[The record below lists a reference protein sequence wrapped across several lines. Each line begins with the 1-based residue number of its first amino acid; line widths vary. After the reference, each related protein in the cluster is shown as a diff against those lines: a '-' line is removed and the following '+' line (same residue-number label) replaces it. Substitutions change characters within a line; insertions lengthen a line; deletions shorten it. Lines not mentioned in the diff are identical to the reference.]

1 MKHLKFV
8 IEHEPE
14 AYPLRA
20 ATYLYNNKVYLQSKE
35 RTLGK
40 PLTFYALQG
49 EVAVARI
56 HFFLTR
62 QPNGEV
68 EAISIPASPFG
79 SFEYSSALSTQTLTE
94 FISYIKYSLI
104 SRGVNYITLKDC
116 IEAYR
121 FGIAY
126 VLTNALKQE
135 GFIEIESL
143 INHHIEVD
151 SSSLSHKMHKM
162 EVKRLRKCQ
171 HLAMKIKEEP
181 ISCLMYYYSF
191 LQECRQEKGW
201 GLSLS
206 YADILASQQVMPGRY
221 HIYAVYHK
229 NECIAA
235 SLAVRVTNYILYDFY
250 HDARAAFKNL
260 SPTVFL
266 LTGLYQYCQQS
277 NIKILDLGTSPT
289 LSLQKFKEH
298 LGGVLSYKRTYQ
310 YSV

>member
-94 FISYIKYSLI
+94 FVGYIKDHLLAQYADRI
-104 SRGVNYITLKDC
+104 IIKDC
-116 IEAYR
+116 IPVYR
-121 FGIAY
+121 EDGEYDLQEILMNSGFWMQEELVNHYIIVGHEPLSRKIH
-126 VLTNALKQE
+126 TMEMRRLKKCYTAGFTFSQE
-135 GFIEIESL
+135 GPDSQKEVYNFIRTCRAEKEWNLSMRWDEIKQIVSL
-143 INHHIEVD
+143 
-151 SSSLSHKMHKM
+151 LP
-162 EVKRLRKCQ
+162 Q
-171 HLAMKIKEEP
+171 HYLFFTVRE
-181 ISCLMYYYSF
+181 
-191 LQECRQEKGW
+191 QEKIVAATIAV
-201 GLSLS
+201 LVNNQMLYNFYPASRMS
-206 YADILASQQVMPGRY
+206 YNPFSPAVML
-221 HIYAVYHK
+221 I
-229 NECIAA
+229 
-235 SLAVRVTNYILYDFY
+235 S
-250 HDARAAFKNL
+250 
-260 SPTVFL
+260 
-266 LTGLYQYCQQS
+266 GLYQYCQQS